1 MAQTSRGGLD
11 MPLIIFILSVIGAV
25 VVLGVGLSIAACL
38 FRIIFGL
45 LFIGLAVFSVIWLL
59 TAVLSVF

>member
-1 MAQTSRGGLD
+1 
-11 MPLIIFILSVIGAV
+11 MPLIIFILAVIGAI

-45 LFIGLAVFSVIWLL
+45 LFIGLAVFSIIWLL
-59 TAVLSVF
+59 TAVLSVL